1 MTAVSAS
8 KPIFFSV
15 PFRAPK
21 SSENINSVINS
32 DHVHGDGPY
41 TSSATSKL
49 VELTG
54 APAALLTTSGT
65 SALEMAVRLLGV
77 GHGDEVIVP
86 SFTFSSGASSIV
98 AAGATPVFVDIE
110 GDSGN
115 IDPTLVKAAITP
127 KTKVISV
134 MHYGGQP
141 VDMDAIIRISKQYG
155 IPVLEDNAHGL
166 AVNSRF
172 GKLGT
177 LSDLAIQSFHD
188 TKNVH
193 CGEGGAVL
201 INDLGLLETAEI
213 MREKGTNRS
222 KFLRGQVD
230 KYTWVEWGSSFLPSE
245 LNAAVLD
252 AQLDCFDEIQAK
264 RFAVWNTYS
273 DQLTEWSH
281 SMGGGVMTPQHGEH
295 AAHMFYVTLANQ
307 DDRDAFL
314 AHLRAHGVIGTF
326 HYVPLHSAPAGLKYG
341 RVAGAMDK
349 TDSFA
354 SRLARLPLWPDMS
367 DEQIHYVVDTIKAW
381 QK

>member
-1 MTAVSAS
+1 
-8 KPIFFSV
+8 
-15 PFRAPK
+15 
-21 SSENINSVINS
+21 
-32 DHVHGDGPY
+32 
-41 TSSATSKL
+41 
-49 VELTG
+49 
-54 APAALLTTSGT
+54 
-65 SALEMAVRLLGV
+65 MAVRLLGV
-77 GHGDEVIVP
+77 EHGDEVIVP

-115 IDPTLVKAAITP
+115 IDVSVIEQAITP
-127 KTKVISV
+127 KTKAISV

-141 VDMDAIIRISKQYG
+141 VDMAAVSRISEQYG

-166 AVNSRF
+166 AVSSRF

-177 LSDLAIQSFHD
+177 LSDVAIQSFHD

-201 INDLGLLETAEI
+201 INTPELLETAEI

-230 KYTWVEWGSSFLPSE
+230 KYTWVEWGSSYLPSE

-252 AQLDCFDEIQAK
+252 AQLDCFDEIQEK
-264 RFAVWNTYS
+264 RFNIWNIYS

-281 SMGGGVMTPQHGEH
+281 SVGGGVMTPANGEH

-314 AHLRAHGVIGTF
+314 THLRSRGVIGTF

-341 RVAGAMDK
+341 RVSGSMDK

-354 SRLARLPLWPDMS
+354 SRLSRLPLWPDMS
-367 DEQIHYVVDTIKAW
+367 SEQVEYVVNTVKAW
-381 QK
+381 KP

>member
-1 MTAVSAS
+1 MTAESVS
-8 KPIFFSV
+8 KPILFSV
-15 PFRAPK
+15 PFRAPAAAT
-21 SSENINSVINS
+21 NLDAVISS
-32 DHVHGDGPY
+32 DHVHGDGPF
-41 TSSATSKL
+41 TDSSTKKL
-49 VELTG
+49 VDLTG

-77 GHGDEVIVP
+77 GYGDEVIVP

-115 IDPTLVKAAITP
+115 IDVSVIEHAITP
-127 KTKVISV
+127 KTKSISV

-141 VDMDAIIRISKQYG
+141 VDMAAVSRIAEKYG

-166 AVNSRF
+166 AVSSRF

-177 LSDLAIQSFHD
+177 LSDVAIQSFHD

-201 INDLGLLETAEI
+201 INDLDLLETAEI

-252 AQLDCFDEIQAK
+252 AQLDCFDEIQDK
-264 RFAVWNTYS
+264 RSNIWNTYS
-273 DQLTEWSH
+273 QHLTEWSH
-281 SMGGGVMTPQHGEH
+281 SVSGGVMNPANGEH
-295 AAHMFYVTLANQ
+295 AAHMFYVTLADQ

-314 AHLRAHGVIGTF
+314 THLRSRGVIGTF
-326 HYVPLHSAPAGLKYG
+326 HYVPLHSAPAGLKCG
-341 RVAGAMDK
+341 RVSGSMDK
-349 TDSFA
+349 TNSFA

-367 DEQIHYVVDTIKAW
+367 SEQVEYVVNTVKAW
-381 QK
+381 KP